1 MTVALTREEVAKTA
15 LLARLKLSGAELDQL
30 TSELAAVLQYVEIL
44 GDVNTV
50 DVEPMAHA
58 VERVN
63 VLREDVIRESLP
75 RELALANAPKTD
87 GQSFLVPPILE
98 NA

>member
-1 MTVALTREEVAKTA
+1 MTASLTREEVAKTA
-15 LLARLKLSGAELDQL
+15 LLARLKLTDGELDQL
-30 TSELAAVLQYVEIL
+30 TTELGRVLQYVDIL
-44 GDVNTV
+44 SEVNTD

-63 VLREDVIRESLP
+63 VFRDDVVQESLP